1 MSEPPIEVVLHSAL
15 IEPFKKWL
23 EQRGLMLMRFPDELQ
38 EEGRLEQFLVSPTDE
53 TMRRASER

>member
-1 MSEPPIEVVLHSAL
+1 VLHSAL